1 MHYLLFKS
9 KSPNLTIVAARFK
22 ILLGLWWV
30 EHMPPCRDRRIAE
43 RVAATDTMFKPF
55 GHCRC
60 SAEILYRRLGTPTV
74 AVVQKNLTEVHY
86 VSENGYTVLT
96 TPGRA
101 RERPADLRLLTQ
113 SPIEPTFVPTI
124 IWKRDDLGLHINTPN
139 EHRRPLQDARSSRAS
154 SRSLHVATPM
164 SKIDL
169 NLTRPLTAM
178 STIVDPVATSVAAP
192 RAHTSHSLSRAARRA
207 TEHTSSYG
215 RLLSAP
221 MPSRPVC
228 RLEPLELVHLQLRHS
243 LSRAS
248 LLSSGTSRLSLSHVP
263 STAVLDGIDRPQTHH
278 QGSRLASRS
287 PSSTLHPGRRRC
299 RRRPWD
305 PPNCSIYLHTG
316 PLRDKEFYLSPEE
329 RAAIRRAEDA
339 KRAALAA
346 VKEAHLAA
354 TKVQAVHRGRLS
366 RQEYPAQAHGRTS
379 ALAASILHKVT
390 LPARG
395 DGAHEAARR
404 AAEVGAMVGAPAAA
418 SSAKA
423 TDGLSSLLSS
433 QIVDQLKLILSRD
446 RKRVIDLFRSW
457 DTDGDHRIS
466 KAEIGRAF
474 IELGIEIPDNVLNEV
489 FRALDLRST
498 GKVFAEVDALFAAL
512 DLDGS
517 GQIEFAEMNEALS
530 RSGKGHF

>member
-1 MHYLLFKS
+1 
-9 KSPNLTIVAARFK
+9 
-22 ILLGLWWV
+22 
-30 EHMPPCRDRRIAE
+30 MPPCRDRRIAE
-43 RVAATDTMFKPF
+43 RVAANDTMFKPF
-55 GHCRC
+55 GHCRS
-60 SAEILYRRLGTPTV
+60 SAEILYRRLGTPTA

-96 TPGRA
+96 SPSRA

-113 SPIEPTFVPTI
+113 SPSEPTFVPTI
-124 IWKRDDLGLHINTPN
+124 IWKRDDLGLHVNTPI

-169 NLTRPLTAM
+169 NLTRPWTAM
-178 STIVDPVATSVAAP
+178 STIVDPVATSMPAP
-192 RAHTSHSLSRAARRA
+192 RAHTSHSLSRAAQRA
-207 TEHTSSYG
+207 AGHTSSYG

-248 LLSSGTSRLSLSHVP
+248 LLSSGTSRLSLSHIP
-263 STAVLDGIDRPQTHH
+263 STALLDGIDRPQTHH
-278 QGSRLASRS
+278 QGSRSASRS
-287 PSSTLHPGRRRC
+287 PSSTLHPGRRRF

-316 PLRDKEFYLSPEE
+316 PLRDKEFYMSPEE

-339 KRAALAA
+339 KRAALVAA
-346 VKEAHLAA
+346 KEAHLAA

-457 DTDGDHRIS
+457 DTNGDHRIS

-517 GQIEFAEMNEALS
+517 GQIEFSEMNEALS

>member
-1 MHYLLFKS
+1 
-9 KSPNLTIVAARFK
+9 
-22 ILLGLWWV
+22 
-30 EHMPPCRDRRIAE
+30 MPPCRDRRIAE
-43 RVAATDTMFKPF
+43 REATDDTMFKPF

-60 SAEILYRRLGTPTV
+60 SAEMLYRRLRTPTA
-74 AVVQKNLTEVHY
+74 AVFQKNLTEVHY
-86 VSENGYTVLT
+86 ISENGYTVLT
-96 TPGRA
+96 TPGHA
-101 RERPADLRLLTQ
+101 RDCPADLRLLPQ
-113 SPIEPTFVPTI
+113 SPSEPAFVPTI
-124 IWKRDDLGLHINTPN
+124 IWKRDDLGLHVNTPN
-139 EHRRPLQDARSSRAS
+139 EHRRPLQDARSSS

-164 SKIDL
+164 SKINL
-169 NLTRPLTAM
+169 NLTRPSTAM
-178 STIVDPVATSVAAP
+178 STIVDPVAASVTASVP
-192 RAHTSHSLSRAARRA
+192 PSRAHTSHSLSRAAHRA
-207 TEHTSSYG
+207 TGHTSGYG

-228 RLEPLELVHLQLRHS
+228 RLEPLEMVHLQLRHS

-248 LLSSGTSRLSLSHVP
+248 LLSSGTSRLSLTHVP
-263 STAVLDGIDRPQTHH
+263 SAAVQPGTERPQTHH
-278 QGSRLASRS
+278 QESRLPSRPP
-287 PSSTLHPGRRRC
+287 PSSTLHAG

-305 PPNCSIYLHTG
+305 PPNCSRYLHTG
-316 PLRDKEFYLSPEE
+316 PLRDKEFYMSPEE
-329 RAAIRRAEDA
+329 RAAIRRAEDL

-346 VKEAHLAA
+346 AKEAHLAA

-379 ALAASILHKVT
+379 ALAASILHKVAKPT
-390 LPARG
+390 CG
-395 DGAHEAARR
+395 DRAHEAARR
-404 AAEVGAMVGAPAAA
+404 AAEVGAMVGAPAGA

-423 TDGLSSLLSS
+423 TDGLSSFPSS

-446 RKRVIDLFRSW
+446 RKRAIDLFRSW
-457 DTDGDHRIS
+457 DTNGDHRIS